1 MTASTAVRS
10 LFYLQEFDAELYNRL
25 VDRISGIDTAGKM
38 SYDNFYVRKL
48 PFMFSSWIE
57 YRDFLIEKLV
67 ADDAEFRENLKKFTE
82 KLDGMSEETMS
93 AYRDSIN
100 EVTCPECGH
109 EFFFTGENHSDK

>member
-1 MTASTAVRS
+1 
-10 LFYLQEFDAELYNRL
+10 

-57 YRDFLIEKLV
+57 YRDFLIEKL
-67 ADDAEFRENLKKFTE
+67 
-82 KLDGMSEETMS
+82 DGMSEETMS